1 MDKLDFCK
9 QLSKSVK
16 DTEIINPYWKFEHK
30 QILHKNGKQLTP
42 NDLPF
47 LKPILKYFQLI
58 SNTFNTEAQCVV
70 IKKADESKIDSS
82 LLRLPYDSDDFIIVV
97 LPQTNTTVSS
107 NVPEEIWQKYI
118 VNKDIVPYAR
128 VHSHHIFDAYQSSVD
143 YSTLNSGTLEIVM
156 GHIFKTPVYCYWLD
170 EKDRDT
176 KKYTFKAEL

>member
-9 QLSKSVK
+9 QLSKNFK
-16 DTEIINPYWKFEHK
+16 NTEMINPYWEFEHN
-30 QILHKNGKQLTP
+30 QIRHKNGKPLTP

-118 VNKDIVPYAR
+118 VNRGIMPYAR
-128 VHSHHIFDAYQSSVD
+128 VHSHHNFDAYQSPVD

-156 GHIFKTPVYCYWLD
+156 GHIFKKPVYCYWLD
-170 EKDRDT
+170 EKGKNT
-176 KKYTFKAEL
+176 KQYTFKSEL